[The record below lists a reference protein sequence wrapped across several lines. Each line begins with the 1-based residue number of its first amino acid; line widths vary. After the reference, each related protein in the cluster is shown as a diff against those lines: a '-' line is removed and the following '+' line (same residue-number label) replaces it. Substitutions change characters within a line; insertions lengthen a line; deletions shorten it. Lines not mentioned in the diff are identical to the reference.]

1 MKKIDIV
8 EMFNK
13 ILVVIELLNIILCFI
28 NLFILSSTLLTIN
41 WTVNFIALVFNIAEI
56 IAVRHND
63 KVIKKL
69 YGFLEFK

>member
-28 NLFILSSTLLTIN
+28 NLFVLSRTLLTIS

-69 YGFLEFK
+69 YSFLEFK